1 MVDKHYSVV
10 LSQSGVAPANGS
22 NLRQKTSRNLPQ
34 IPSLKLTGKGGQQQL
49 QQQSIDNGTTRI
61 RLTSINNSQDMS
73 ATQVIASNSKG
84 FT

>member
-10 LSQSGVAPANGS
+10 LAYSGVAPANGS

-34 IPSLKLTGKGGQQQL
+34 IPSLKLTNKGG